1 MKTKFLVSAATC
13 AMLAL
18 TGTAMAQTAVV
29 ATTDLNIRSGPGPE
43 YPVIGAIAIDDQAML
58 GGCIEGSKWCQIS
71 YAGAEGWVYS
81 DYLIADNAGVE
92 VVVTERPAE
101 MNVPVAVYEGPAETA
116 PVDGGAV
123 GGLTGGVT
131 GAIAGAIIAGPVGAA
146 VGGIAGA
153 AGGGVTGSI
162 IDPNPEVRTY
172 VQENPV
178 EPVYLEGEVVVGAS
192 LPETVEVRE
201 IPDYEYRYVY
211 VNGQPVLVEPGTNR
225 IVYIV
230 R

>member
-1 MKTKFLVSAATC
+1 MKPKFLVSAATC

-58 GGCIEGSKWCQIS
+58 GGCIEGSKWCQVS

-123 GGLTGGVT
+123 GSVTGGVT

>member
-58 GGCIEGSKWCQIS
+58 GGCIEGSKWCQVS

-123 GGLTGGVT
+123 GSVTGGVT

>member
-92 VVVTERPAE
+92 VIVTERPAG
-101 MNVPVAVYEGPAETA
+101 MDVPVAVYEGPAETA

-123 GGLTGGVT
+123 GGVTGGVT